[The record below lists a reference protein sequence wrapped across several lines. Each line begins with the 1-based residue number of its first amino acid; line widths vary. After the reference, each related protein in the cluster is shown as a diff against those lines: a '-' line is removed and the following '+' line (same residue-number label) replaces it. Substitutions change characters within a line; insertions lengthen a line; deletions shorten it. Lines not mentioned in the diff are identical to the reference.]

1 MLKRFPKV
9 RELNV
14 NFFNI
19 EITSS
24 CSFIGEERECLLL
37 DEYAAATLAT
47 GESEHS
53 EQSDISEH
61 LVQSSSDG
69 ESSTDID
76 AVVKEY
82 KDRITVSQN
91 H

>member
-1 MLKRFPKV
+1 MCWYIYK
-9 RELNV
+9 
-14 NFFNI
+14 
-19 EITSS
+19 SS
-24 CSFIGEERECLLL
+24 IGEERECLLL
-37 DEYAAATLAT
+37 DEYTAATLAT

-82 KDRITVSQN
+82 KDRITVSWKMWN
-91 H
+91 FHYIKIFLITEN